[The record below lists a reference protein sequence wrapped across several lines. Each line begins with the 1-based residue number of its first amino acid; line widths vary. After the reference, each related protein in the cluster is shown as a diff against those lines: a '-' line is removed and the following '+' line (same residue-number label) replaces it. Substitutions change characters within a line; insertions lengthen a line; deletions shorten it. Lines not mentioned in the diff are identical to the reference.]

1 MGCVSR
7 RAALSA
13 CATLL
18 MATAGCGRNEG
29 VSVSGSG
36 TSTGNEAATPDIPDG
51 VALSVEGQSQVKKIT
66 KGSFDETNH
75 DKKRSEA
82 RWRTT
87 SHTEYTAEVA
97 ADGVGAYQVT
107 ARFEYAYEDDGRMV
121 ADTYSD
127 GSAIFSRYE
136 YEWDKNQST
145 EALTLYSEGEAYS
158 HRITTTTEYD
168 DGSSLLEQRDETGTL
183 LASAETT
190 VERSGF
196 DTLETMVNRDESGAI
211 TFATVTTLDG
221 DGNPISRQTYDGDP
235 DSTPA
240 VQETVYS
247 YDEQGRCLS
256 SVETELTADPYG
268 IDGSQDYSIYPEF
281 GEVNVHISG
290 KSGNSTPEGYT
301 LTVYDERGN
310 PTYCFDDG
318 SPAGAYDAKPFVSY
332 IEYDGYGNPIAAL
345 VQDPSVT
352 AAKHAFTYDDNGN
365 LLSAVKVVFSGP
377 FTPVEVVAD
386 VYAYEND
393 EGEIVEELDPAT
405 LEIPEYVDDDST
417 AYLIY
422 AQGVDFIEPMMNG
435 GAWIMRV
442 REPDEETM
450 MPAGMLSI
458 TFESDART
466 STQLLVGTYD
476 EGGMALDTYAPAQCY
491 TAPDGNIYLATYD
504 GTRLVME
511 PVDDGTMEVAGTLYN
526 GESIDT
532 IATWD
537 PDY

>member
-1 MGCVSR
+1 MGYVSR

-29 VSVSGSG
+29 VSVSGNG
-36 TSTGNEAATPDIPDG
+36 TSTGNEAAAPDIPDG

-66 KGSFDETNH
+66 EGGFDETNH
-75 DKKRSEA
+75 DKKRFEA

-87 SHTEYTAEVA
+87 SHTEYTAEVT

-127 GSAIFSRYE
+127 GNAIFSRYE
-136 YEWDKNQST
+136 YEWDENQST
-145 EALTLYSEGEAYS
+145 RALTLYSEGEAYL
-158 HRITTTTEYD
+158 HRITTTIEHD
-168 DGSSLLEQRDETGTL
+168 DGSSLLEQSDETGAV

-190 VERSGF
+190 VERSGS
-196 DTLETMVNRDESGAI
+196 DTLETMVNRDESGVI

-221 DGNPISRQTYDGDP
+221 DGNPVFEQAYDGDP

-240 VQETVYS
+240 VQETAFS
-247 YDEQGRCLS
+247 YDDQGRRLS
-256 SVETELTADPYG
+256 SVETELASDPYG

-281 GEVNVHISG
+281 GEVNVRISG
-290 KSGNSTPEGYT
+290 SPGSGTPEGYT

-318 SPAGAYDAKPFVSY
+318 NPAGAYDASPLVSHV
-332 IEYDGYGNPIAAL
+332 EYDGYGNPTTAL
-345 VQDPSVT
+345 VQDPSAT
-352 AAKHAFTYDDNGN
+352 ASKHIFTYDDSGN
-365 LLSAVKVVFSGP
+365 LLSAVKAVFSGP
-377 FTPVEVVAD
+377 FTPVEVIVD

-393 EGEIVEELDPAT
+393 EGEIIEELDPET
-405 LEIPEYVDDDST
+405 LEIPEYVDDDNT
-417 AYLIY
+417 NYLIY
-422 AQGVDFIEPMMNG
+422 SQGVNFIEPMMHG
-435 GAWIMRV
+435 GSWIMQV
-442 REPDEETM
+442 RDPDEETM

-458 TFESDART
+458 SFESDART

-476 EGGMALDTYAPAQCY
+476 EDGMALDTYAPAQCY

-504 GTRLVME
+504 GTRLVMT
-511 PVDDGTMEVAGTLYN
+511 PADDGTMEVAGTLYN
-526 GESIDT
+526 GELIDT

-537 PDY
+537 SDY